1 VRRDQDNASLGC
13 SLVESA
19 DRLTDAMLPSAAVLS
34 AALGALALALAVI
47 ASGGRIVVAYRLI
60 EPFG

>member
-1 VRRDQDNASLGC
+1 
-13 SLVESA
+13 
-19 DRLTDAMLPSAAVLS
+19 MLPSAAVLS

>member
-1 VRRDQDNASLGC
+1 
-13 SLVESA
+13 
-19 DRLTDAMLPSAAVLS
+19 MLPSAAVRS
-34 AALGALALALAVI
+34 AALGALTLALAVI